1 MVKKIDFTPTGVC
14 SSRIEVEVEEGIVR
28 SIRFTGGCHG
38 NTQGLSALAVGMRA
52 TEVVERLRG
61 TDCKGRGTSCPDQLA
76 LALAE
81 AVRGSA
87 E

>member
-38 NTQGLSALAVGMRA
+38 NTQGLAALATGMPVA
-52 TEVVERLRG
+52 TVIERLRG

-76 LALAE
+76 QALE
-81 AVRGSA
+81 RAVRG
-87 E
+87 